1 MAYNIYYNNK
11 SNRDLGIEVVKRP
24 YIPFPEKNIKSIDIP
39 GRDGSYYVDNG
50 SYNDMVISIDFNFVE
65 DRVDD
70 IRERIREIK
79 HYFEDKIDNRLF
91 LSDNLDTFFRVRK
104 VELDNIS
111 YEDFYEIQQFTVD
124 FTVEA
129 YEYTL
134 NGQNEIRA
142 TNEIFNQF
150 DISKPTYRIVGNG
163 TCYLTINGNKIKCIV
178 NKELTIDTDNDKIL
192 DSNKEL
198 TIGKTNIKE
207 MKDLYL
213 QSGKNT
219 LSITNNFVLYVK
231 TNFRTI

>member
-134 NGQNEIRA
+134 NGQNEIKA

-150 DISKPTYRIVGNG
+150 DISKPTYRIVGSG

-178 NKELTIDTDNDKIL
+178 DKELTIDTDNDKIL